1 MWVGVC
7 VMTDGEGG
15 EAHTVVHTV
24 VAARSTLDSHSTRSA
39 REGPRGRQDRARL
52 QSQVGRSERRERP
65 EQTDTDS
72 TCARGQMRES

>member
-1 MWVGVC
+1 MSDCPVRGSVCGWVGVC

-39 REGPRGRQDRARL
+39 REVLVGARMGRGY
-52 QSQVGRSERRERP
+52 SKCVYGRRSVRE
-65 EQTDTDS
+65 EK
-72 TCARGQMRES
+72 